1 MPVPTT
7 REVVPGALVNIV
19 LKADQRTGRTVQ
31 GAVAQLLTRGNHP
44 RGIKVRLADGRVGRV
59 QSMAGDAALAG
70 PLDQLGGE
78 PEMIFGPAPAGFP
91 QGRRGG
97 RRHYTDMRQ
106 EPPPPSTQPVG
117 LDAYIKP
124 SKRRGN
130 RGSKAGNSTIDD
142 ANDESSLEAPMQ
154 PANAHLRSGQ
164 DESICPVCGDFR
176 GDAAALTYHVQTH
189 FDD

>member
-59 QSMAGDAALAG
+59 QSMARDAAVAG
-70 PLDQLGGE
+70 PLAQPGGE
-78 PEMIFGPAPAGFP
+78 PETMAGSAPAGFP
-91 QGRRGG
+91 HGRRGG
-97 RRHYTDMRQ
+97 RRHDADVRQ
-106 EPPPPSTQPVG
+106 EPPPPSAQPVG

-124 SKRRGN
+124 PKDAATGEGRRMAQAARARSTLPCNNLLIRPWAGQTSRHARSAATFEAMRRLSRTMCRLTSTTKRRP
-130 RGSKAGNSTIDD
+130 
-142 ANDESSLEAPMQ
+142 E
-154 PANAHLRSGQ
+154 
-164 DESICPVCGDFR
+164 
-176 GDAAALTYHVQTH
+176 
-189 FDD
+189 